1 MVIGSKIYHKEK
13 IYSSLEWAKSE
24 LSNVPD
30 GTLFLADFHEY
41 TRGRQGRIWKSYP
54 GQLIMTFVLKPKISL
69 DNLEFRLNHL
79 NMAIS
84 LGILE
89 PLKKFNVG
97 LKWPNDFVLN
107 NKKLGGVIFE
117 SVFKDK
123 KLEGIVVGFAI
134 NVNNIIPESDELFP
148 IATSLKMA
156 LGKEIDEEN
165 LFKLLLEGLNNFYKG
180 WLNGEFQKIFNSWKN
195 VQLYLNRDI
204 TIHKKDGA
212 VVVGIFYDLLTN
224 GDLVL
229 KNKKNEKE
237 NIPFYVVEAL
247 EKSCKFRKN

>member
-1 MVIGSKIYHKEK
+1 MIGSKIYHKEK

-24 LSNVPD
+24 ISTVPD

-69 DNLEFRLNHL
+69 DNLEFKLNHL

-89 PLKKFNVG
+89 PLKKCNVG

-117 SVFKDK
+117 AVWKNK
-123 KLEGIVVGFAI
+123 NLEGIVVGFAI
-134 NVNNIIPESDELFP
+134 NANNVIPCSDELYK
-148 IATSLKMA
+148 IATSLKMRP
-156 LGKEIDEEN
+156 GKTIDEKKIFSE
-165 LFKLLLEGLNNFYKG
+165 LLSGLNKFYQK
-180 WLNGEFQKIFNSWKN
+180 WLDGEFDKIFALWKSA
-195 VQLYLNRDI
+195 QLYLNRDI
-204 TIHKKDGA
+204 TIHKKDGST
-212 VVVGIFYDLLTN
+212 VEGIFFDLLTN

-229 KNKKNEKE
+229 KTIKNENE
-237 NIPFYVVEAL
+237 NIPFYIVENI
-247 EKSCKFRKN
+247 SI